1 MLTREIL
8 TRLFLNQILANW
20 NITKNIAYL
29 NDILLIRNNSA
40 RGGGDTR
47 CVSTG
52 KLAGDKFS
60 SLATASLFLNQI
72 NPRRDPK
79 DVLICSSNS
88 SSPRPIGYKVGNEI
102 WVL

>member
-1 MLTREIL
+1 MV
-8 TRLFLNQILANW
+8 LNQILANW

-29 NDILLIRNNSA
+29 NNILLIRNNSA
-40 RGGGDTR
+40 RGRGGTR

-52 KLAGDKFS
+52 KLAGDEFS
-60 SLATASLFLNQI
+60 SLATASLFINQI

-79 DVLICSSNS
+79 GVLIYSSNG
-88 SSPRPIGYKVGNEI
+88 SSPRPIGYEVRNKI